1 MDQQGVFPMPMPTF
15 EEIMPVI
22 LDLAA
27 DADHIVIRR
36 CMDVIADRFDLS
48 EEEREQMLPSGK
60 QKVLYNRTYWAS
72 FDLLRAGLLEKR
84 QRGVYA
90 ITERG
95 RQVHAIDRDKLGR
108 QYLSR
113 FPEYAEYIS
122 PNKSTDSASEP
133 NQSVE
138 STTLTPQER
147 IEKAHRELNQILKT
161 DLMERIL
168 SCSPEFFEKLIIDLM
183 IGMGYGGSLKEAAE
197 HVGKAND
204 GGVDGVI
211 NEDQLGLDRI
221 YLQAKRYAEGNTVG
235 RQALQGF
242 AGSLLGR
249 GANKG
254 VFVTTSSFTKGAV
267 DYVEN
272 LPQRIVLIDGDE
284 LTSLMIKY
292 GVGVRM
298 EQRFELMKADE
309 DYYIEE

>member
-1 MDQQGVFPMPMPTF
+1 MDVRITMAIPTF
-15 EEIMPVI
+15 EQIMPVI
-22 LDLAA
+22 LDMAA
-27 DADHIVIRR
+27 NTDQIAIRH
-36 CMDVIADRFDLS
+36 CMDAIADRFNLS
-48 EEEREQMLPSGK
+48 EDEREQTLPSGK
-60 QKVLYNRTYWAS
+60 QKVLYNRSYWAS
-72 FDLLRAGLLEKR
+72 FDLLKAGLLVKR
-84 QRGVYA
+84 QRGIYA

-95 RQVHAIDRDKLGR
+95 RHVHANDRDKLSR

-122 PNKSTDSASEP
+122 PNKSTDLMNNPTEINETSS
-133 NQSVE
+133 
-138 STTLTPQER
+138 LTPQER
-147 IEKAHRELNQILKT
+147 IEKAHRELNQILKA

-168 SCSPEFFEKLIIDLM
+168 ACSPEFFEKLIIDLM

-197 HVGKAND
+197 HVGKSND

-211 NEDQLGLDRI
+211 NEDKLGLDRI

-249 GANKG
+249 SANKG
-254 VFVTTSSFTKGAV
+254 VFVTTSSFTEGAIG
-267 DYVEN
+267 YVEN
-272 LPQRIVLIDGDE
+272 LPQRIVLINGDE

-309 DYYIEE
+309 DYYIED

>member
-1 MDQQGVFPMPMPTF
+1 MTIPTF
-15 EEIMPVI
+15 EQIMPVI
-22 LDLAA
+22 LNMAA
-27 DADHIVIRR
+27 KSDQIAIRH
-36 CMDVIADRFDLS
+36 CMDDVANHFNLT
-48 EEEREQMLPSGK
+48 EEEREQTLPSGK

-72 FDLLRAGLLEKR
+72 FDLLKAGLLEKR
-84 QRGVYA
+84 QRGIYA

-95 RQVHAIDRDKLGR
+95 RNVHSTDIDKLSR

-113 FPEYAEYIS
+113 FPEYADYLS
-122 PNKSTDSASEP
+122 PNKNGDVTEP
-133 NQSVE
+133 EAVSNE
-138 STTLTPQER
+138 SNTLTPQER
-147 IEKAHRELNQILKT
+147 IEKAHRELQQILKA

-168 SCSPEFFEKLIIDLM
+168 SCTPEFFEKLIIDLM

-197 HVGKAND
+197 HVGKSND
-204 GGVDGVI
+204 GGIDGVI
-211 NEDQLGLDRI
+211 NEDKLGLDRI
-221 YLQAKRYAEGNTVG
+221 YLQAKRYASQNTVG
-235 RQALQGF
+235 RPELQGF

-254 VFVTTSSFTKGAV
+254 VFVTTSSFTKGAT

-284 LTSLMIKY
+284 LTTLMIKY

>member
-1 MDQQGVFPMPMPTF
+1 MTIPTF
-15 EEIMPVI
+15 EQIMPVI
-22 LDLAA
+22 LNLAA
-27 DADHIVIRR
+27 ESEQIAIRH
-36 CMDVIADRFDLS
+36 CMDDVANHFNLT
-48 EEEREQMLPSGK
+48 EEEREQTLPSGK

-72 FDLLRAGLLEKR
+72 FDLLKAGLLEKR
-84 QRGVYA
+84 QRGIYA

-95 RQVHAIDRDKLGR
+95 REVHSTDIDKLSR

-113 FPEYAEYIS
+113 YPEYAEYLS
-122 PNKSTDSASEP
+122 PNKKDDASGLEII
-133 NQSVE
+133 SIE
-138 STTLTPQER
+138 SSTLTPQER
-147 IEKAHRELNQILKT
+147 IEKAYRELHQILKA

-197 HVGKAND
+197 HVGKSND
-204 GGVDGVI
+204 GGIDGVI
-211 NEDQLGLDRI
+211 NEDKLGLDRI
-221 YLQAKRYAEGNTVG
+221 YLQAKRYASQNTVG
-235 RQALQGF
+235 RPELQGF

-254 VFVTTSSFTKGAV
+254 VFVTTSSFTKGAN

-272 LPQRIVLIDGDE
+272 LPQRIVLVDGDE
-284 LTSLMIKY
+284 LTTLMIKY

>member
-1 MDQQGVFPMPMPTF
+1 M
-15 EEIMPVI
+15 ES
-22 LDLAA
+22 
-27 DADHIVIRR
+27 RR
-36 CMDVIADRFDLS
+36 CSIIAHTGP
-48 EEEREQMLPSGK
+48 Q
-60 QKVLYNRTYWAS
+60 
-72 FDLLRAGLLEKR
+72 FDLLKAGLLEKR
-84 QRGVYA
+84 QRG
-90 ITERG
+90 
-95 RQVHAIDRDKLGR
+95 RQVHATDREKLGR

-122 PNKSTDSASEP
+122 PSKTNSAGSST
-133 NQSVE
+133 VE
-138 STTLTPQER
+138 DKNETATLTPQER
-147 IEKAHRELNQILKT
+147 IEKAHRELNEVLKA

-168 SCSPEFFEKLIIDLM
+168 DCSPEFFEKLIIDLM

-267 DYVEN
+267 EYVEN

-284 LTSLMIKY
+284 LTSLMIKH

-309 DYYIEE
+309 DYYIED

>member
-1 MDQQGVFPMPMPTF
+1 MTMPTF
-15 EEIMPVI
+15 EQIMPVI
-22 LDLAA
+22 LDLAFEKDQIA
-27 DADHIVIRR
+27 IRKCINTIADH
-36 CMDVIADRFDLS
+36 FKLS
-48 EEEREQMLPSGK
+48 EEEREQTLPSGR
-60 QKVLYNRTYWAS
+60 QKVLYNRSYWAS
-72 FDLLRAGLLEKR
+72 FDLYKAGLIEKR
-84 QRGVYA
+84 QRGIYA

-95 RQVHAIDRDKLGR
+95 RQVYSTDRDKVSR
-108 QYLSR
+108 QYLFR
-113 FPEYAEYIS
+113 FQEFADWVNGVKTDNAGS
-122 PNKSTDSASEP
+122 STVDDKNET
-133 NQSVE
+133 
-138 STTLTPQER
+138 TTLTPQER
-147 IEKAHRELNQILKT
+147 IEKAHRELNEVLKA

-168 SCSPEFFEKLIIDLM
+168 DCSPEFFEKLIIDLM

-204 GGVDGVI
+204 GGIDGVI

-221 YLQAKRYAEGNTVG
+221 YMQAKRYAEGNTVG

-254 VFVTTSSFTKGAV
+254 VFVTTSSFTKGAIE
-267 DYVEN
+267 YVEN

-284 LTSLMIKY
+284 LTSLMVKY
-292 GVGVRM
+292 GVGVRL

>member
-1 MDQQGVFPMPMPTF
+1 MPMPTF
-15 EEIMPVI
+15 QEIMPVI

-27 DADHIVIRR
+27 DAPEIAVRN
-36 CMDVIADRFDLS
+36 CQDVIADRFNLD
-48 EEEREQMLPSGK
+48 EHEREETLPSGK
-60 QKVLYNRTYWAS
+60 QKVLYNRSFWAA
-72 FDLLRAGLLEKR
+72 FDLMKAGLLERPK
-84 QRGVYA
+84 RGVYS
-90 ITERG
+90 ITARG
-95 RQVHAIDRDKLGR
+95 RQVLTTDRDKVNR
-108 QYLSR
+108 AYLFR
-113 FPEYAEYIS
+113 FPEFADWAS
-122 PNKSTDSASEP
+122 PNKSNDSAEEVLG
-133 NQSVE
+133 QDD
-138 STTLTPQER
+138 STSLTPQER
-147 IEKAHRELNQILKT
+147 IEKAHRELNEILKS

-284 LTSLMIKY
+284 LTSLMIKHC
-292 GVGVRM
+292 VGVRM

-309 DYYIEE
+309 DYYIED

>member
-1 MDQQGVFPMPMPTF
+1 MLAVRSTACDQV
-15 EEIMPVI
+15 
-22 LDLAA
+22 
-27 DADHIVIRR
+27 
-36 CMDVIADRFDLS
+36 
-48 EEEREQMLPSGK
+48 
-60 QKVLYNRTYWAS
+60 S
-72 FDLLRAGLLEKR
+72 FVSRAPK
-84 QRGVYA
+84 
-90 ITERG
+90 
-95 RQVHAIDRDKLGR
+95 
-108 QYLSR
+108 
-113 FPEYAEYIS
+113 
-122 PNKSTDSASEP
+122 
-133 NQSVE
+133 
-138 STTLTPQER
+138 PQ
-147 IEKAHRELNQILKT
+147 
-161 DLMERIL
+161 
-168 SCSPEFFEKLIIDLM
+168 FFEKLIIDLM

-197 HVGKAND
+197 HVGKSND

-267 DYVEN
+267 EYVEN

-284 LTSLMIKY
+284 LTSLMIKH

-309 DYYIEE
+309 DYYIED

>member
-1 MDQQGVFPMPMPTF
+1 MTIPTF

-27 DADHIVIRR
+27 DADSIAIRH
-36 CMDVIADRFDLS
+36 CMNLIADRFDLS
-48 EEEREQMLPSGK
+48 EEEREQTLPSGK
-60 QKVLYNRTYWAS
+60 QKVLYNRAYWAS
-72 FDLLRAGLLEKR
+72 FDLLKAGLLEKR
-84 QRGVYA
+84 QRGIYA

-95 RQVHAIDRDKLGR
+95 RQVHATEKEKLSR

-122 PNKSTDSASEP
+122 PGKSNSASTDP
-133 NQSVE
+133 VQNNE
-138 STTLTPQER
+138 SSSLTPQER
-147 IEKAHRELNQILKT
+147 IEKAHRELNQILKAE
-161 DLMERIL
+161 LMERIL
-168 SCSPEFFEKLIIDLM
+168 ACTPEFFEKLIIDLM

-197 HVGKAND
+197 HVGKSND

-254 VFVTTSSFTKGAV
+254 VFVTTSSFTKGAIQ
-267 DYVEN
+267 YVK
-272 LPQRIVLIDGDE
+272 
-284 LTSLMIKY
+284 TSHSGLC
-292 GVGVRM
+292 
-298 EQRFELMKADE
+298 
-309 DYYIEE
+309 

>member
-1 MDQQGVFPMPMPTF
+1 
-15 EEIMPVI
+15 
-22 LDLAA
+22 
-27 DADHIVIRR
+27 
-36 CMDVIADRFDLS
+36 
-48 EEEREQMLPSGK
+48 
-60 QKVLYNRTYWAS
+60 
-72 FDLLRAGLLEKR
+72 
-84 QRGVYA
+84 
-90 ITERG
+90 
-95 RQVHAIDRDKLGR
+95 
-108 QYLSR
+108 LSR
-113 FPEYAEYIS
+113 FIEYAEYIT
-122 PNKSTDSASEP
+122 PNKSKGNGNAVPATDET
-133 NQSVE
+133 
-138 STTLTPQER
+138 TTLTPQER

-254 VFVTTSSFTKGAV
+254 VFVTTSSFTKGAIE
-267 DYVEN
+267 YVEN

-284 LTSLMIKY
+284 LTSLMIKHS
-292 GVGVRM
+292 VGVRM

-309 DYYIEE
+309 DYYIED

>member
-1 MDQQGVFPMPMPTF
+1 MAIPTF

-22 LDLAA
+22 LDLAVEA
-27 DADHIVIRR
+27 ESIVIRK
-36 CMDVIADRFDLS
+36 CMDAIADRFHLT
-48 EEEREQMLPSGK
+48 EEEREQTLPSGK

-72 FDLLRAGLLEKR
+72 FDLLKAGLLHKI
-84 QRGVYA
+84 QRGIYA

-95 RQVHAIDRDKLGR
+95 RQVHATDRDKLGR

-122 PNKSTDSASEP
+122 PNKLNDSKG
-133 NQSVE
+133 QSGDRAETVA
-138 STTLTPQER
+138 LTPQER
-147 IEKAHRELNQILKT
+147 IEKAHRELNQILKA

-221 YLQAKRYAEGNTVG
+221 YLQAKRYAKGNTVG

-254 VFVTTSSFTKGAV
+254 VFVTTSSFTQGAV
-267 DYVEN
+267 DFVEK
-272 LPQRIVLIDGDE
+272 LPQRIVLIDGE
-284 LTSLMIKY
+284 QLTSLMVKY

-309 DYYIEE
+309 DYYIED